1 MPVEPEGFGIAEP
14 LNWLLPETYETV
26 PGLEGRVTAMLSSVT
41 EFAPLLVMGRVIV
54 AVPFAPRQLAPRL
67 EVIEPSTALL
77 LGLWT
82 GASEAS
88 PEVLVCFTF
97 APLLM

>member
-1 MPVEPEGFGIAEP
+1 VPVEPKGFGIAEP
-14 LNWLLPETYETV
+14 LNWLLLGTYETV

-41 EFAPLLVMGRVIV
+41 GLAPLLVMGSVML
-54 AVPFAPRQLAPRL
+54 AVPFAPRQLEPRL
-67 EVIEPSTALL
+67 EVIEPSTESL
-77 LGLWT
+77 LGLCT
-82 GASEAS
+82 GESEAS